1 MPDSSHPLNKPPV
14 NRPTPED
21 VARCHAAGMSKNR
34 TAETL
39 GVSTRQV
46 GYVADELGLSW
57 SATSTAEAVA
67 ARKQRSELERLDIAD
82 SWRELA
88 RDSIDRALAEDDP
101 SDRRRHALTA
111 EAATRA
117 DLSIWKGV
125 EPESEGDE
133 AKQAFA
139 ALLVSLRSSFR
150 TLDDTPVEELDPD
163 GEFDGPEVDE
173 PP

>member
-1 MPDSSHPLNKPPV
+1 MSTRLGDSAT

-21 VARCHAAGMSKNR
+21 VQHCFDAGMSRNR

-46 GYVADELGLSW
+46 DNVAEELGLSW
-57 SATSTAEAVA
+57 SAEATAEAVA
-67 ARKQRSELERLDIAD
+67 ARKQKAEAERLDIAD

-88 RDSIDRALAEDDP
+88 VDSLTRALAEDDAGE
-101 SDRRRHALTA
+101 RRKFALTA
-111 EAATRA
+111 ESATRS
-117 DLSIWKGV
+117 DLAIWQGV
-125 EPESEGDE
+125 EPEAEGE

-150 TLDDTPVEELDPD
+150 TLDDTPVEEFLDD
-163 GEFDGPEVDE
+163 DEEEVEE